1 MTVAVESPLPAKE
14 AEHVRETYARKPS
27 AILILTGLPPTVNHA
42 YRKRGKGHGMYMT
55 ADAKAW
61 KEFACIEARNA
72 YQKKSPLSG
81 RLAVLAVY
89 GVKSRGRWDVDN
101 RTKAL
106 LDALTMAKIWEDDK
120 QVEHLNVV
128 IDVDGTHSKPETRVF
143 VWEVGS

>member
-1 MTVAVESPLPAKE
+1 MIDVETPMPLTVLRTLNDTY
-14 AEHVRETYARKPS
+14 VRTPTATITLS
-27 AILILTGLPPTVNHA
+27 GLPPTVNHA

-72 YQKKSPLSG
+72 YRKKSPLSG
-81 RLAVLAVY
+81 KLAVLVVY
-89 GVKSRGRWDVDN
+89 RIKTRGRWDVDN

-106 LDALTMAKIWEDDK
+106 LDTLTMAEIWEDDK
-120 QVEHLNVV
+120 QVERLNVV

-143 VWEVGS
+143 VWEARA